1 MAFKKY
7 VNKAKGVV
15 KRAYKKRYVRKG
27 KTNYTKM
34 VKDVMYLK
42 SVLNPEKKKQSG
54 SFTDQM
60 VGQCSTDTQGWFC
73 SDITPSP
80 PQSAGVAGRNGNS
93 IKLHASHIK
102 YQFQAQ
108 SANNGSPIR
117 FRMMIV
123 KTVGTPV
130 ATGNPYMQAMFLP
143 NTFINL
149 GGVNAGIIDYNSDR
163 REDTF
168 KQFIILRS
176 KTIYLK
182 PNNHNGQTQHVT
194 GSIGLKYKSHHVKF
208 ATDASNARSDG
219 QIVLII
225 LADNGNIGGTTSSL
239 VGTQAV
245 NPNTGSNVQMDIS
258 TWYYDN

>member
-15 KRAYKKRYVRKG
+15 KRVYKKRYVRKG

-54 SFTDQM
+54 FFTDVM
-60 VGQCSTDTQGWFC
+60 VGQCSTNTQGWFC

-80 PQSAGVAGRNGNS
+80 PQNAASSGRNGNS

-108 SANNGSPIR
+108 SSTNGSPVR
-117 FRMMIV
+117 YRLMIV
-123 KTVGTPV
+123 KTKGTPI
-130 ATGNPYMQAMFLP
+130 AAGDTYMNAMFLP
-143 NTFINL
+143 NTFITL
-149 GGVNAGIIDYNSDR
+149 SGVNAGIIDYNSDR

-168 KQFIILRS
+168 KQFTILRS
-176 KTIYLK
+176 KNIYLK
-182 PNNHNGQTQHVT
+182 PNNHTGQIQHVT

-219 QIVLII
+219 QLMLII

-239 VGTQAV
+239 VGTQAIA
-245 NPNTGSNVQMDIS
+245 PNTGANVQMDIS